1 MQNKFTGFSSATLFQ
16 LLRDGQPRTKAELVK
31 ITGLARS
38 TIQLRI
44 DTLLEL
50 DLITPVNDAVSTGG
64 RPSAQVALN
73 PKARVI
79 AAVDFGA
86 SQASLALTD
95 LTGEILGRT
104 SSRMIIADGPETCL
118 GWMVRTIRSELA
130 ALHLKEADLIA
141 IGIGLPGPVEHS
153 TGRPSNPPIMPGWD
167 DFDVPGFVN
176 HHLKATVLVDN
187 DVNIMAL
194 GEQKFAWPDI
204 ENIIFLKASTGIG
217 SGIISSG
224 VLQRGAEGIAGDI
237 GHVQIARGDNVP
249 CRCGNSGCL
258 EAMAAGPALA
268 QGLALA
274 GIEFNGKR
282 ITVLSDVVAATKAGE
297 LAAIQAVRQA
307 GRDIGEVLTT
317 CVSVLNP
324 SVISIGGSLAFAGEH
339 LLAGVREVVYSR
351 SMPLATEHLTI
362 AQSRAGL
369 DAGIIGASVMAID
382 YALSTASIDA
392 MAAALESSNT

>member
-1 MQNKFTGFSSATLFQ
+1 MVAIQKKFNGFSSAALFQ
-16 LLRDGQPRTKAELVK
+16 ILRDGQPRTKAELVE
-31 ITGLARS
+31 ITGLSRS

-44 DTLLEL
+44 ETLLEL
-50 DLITPVNDAVSTGG
+50 GLLAPVNDAVSTGG

-73 PKARVI
+73 PTARVV

-86 SQASLALTD
+86 TQASLAITD
-95 LTGEILGRT
+95 LVGNILART
-104 SSRMIIADGPETCL
+104 SSKIIIAEGPEACL

-130 ALHLKEADLIA
+130 AIRLKEADLIS

-167 DFDVPGFVN
+167 NFDVPGFVN
-176 HHLKATVLVDN
+176 HHIKATVLVDN
-187 DVNIMAL
+187 DVNMMAL
-194 GEQKFAWPDI
+194 GEQKFAWPEI

-224 VLQRGAEGIAGDI
+224 ILQRGAEGIAGDI
-237 GHVQIARGDNVP
+237 GHVQIARGHSVP

-268 QGLALA
+268 QLLTLA
-274 GIEFNGKR
+274 GVSFESKPIA
-282 ITVLSDVVAATKAGE
+282 TMSDVVAATKAGE

-317 CVSVLNP
+317 CISVLNP
-324 SVISIGGSLAFAGEH
+324 SVIAIGGSLALAGEH
-339 LLAGVREVVYSR
+339 LLAGVREVVYAR

-369 DAGIIGASVMAID
+369 DAGIIGSSVMAIE
-382 YALSTASIDA
+382 YALSIESIEA
-392 MAAALESSNT
+392 MAAALEN